1 MTARSK
7 APRAGRAALGVRAH
21 SGWAAVIVLAGTAE
35 EQEIIDRRRIELRK
49 PGDENA
55 RFPFHHVETWKRD
68 RAKAFIRSCSES
80 SNGYALTALSDIV
93 ADLKK
98 RSLVLSGCDLLSAS
112 GRTLPDLANILASHS
127 LIHTAEGEFFRD
139 AIANACAKKKIAVSR
154 VKEREALT
162 WAAAR
167 LGLTDARLKLKMD
180 ALGKPLGP
188 PWTADQKLATAAALL
203 VLAG

>member
-1 MTARSK
+1 MTVPSK
-7 APRAGRAALGVRAH
+7 APKAGCAALGVRAH
-21 SGWAAVIVLAGTAE
+21 SGWAAVIILAGSAQE
-35 EQEIIDRRRIELRK
+35 PEIIDRRRIELRK

-55 RFPFHHVETWKRD
+55 RFPFHHVESWKLD
-68 RAKAFIRSCSES
+68 RAMAFIQSCTKS
-80 SNGYALTALSDIV
+80 SNGYALTALSDI
-93 ADLKK
+93 AAHLKK
-98 RSLVLSGCDLLSAS
+98 RSLVLSGCGLLTAS

-127 LIHTAEGEFFRD
+127 LIHAAEGEFFRD
-139 AIANACAKKKIAVSR
+139 AIADACARKKIAVSR

-167 LGLTDARLKLKMD
+167 LGLTDVRLKLKMD